1 MARKDAENFIIEMI
15 DSLLPGSP
23 NKQTYI
29 DRFAGMDDRE
39 FDEFMESIKPKGGSI
54 LALVCSNLGPW
65 RLSIERNFE
74 VAEKLG
80 HNFFQRI
87 WISDGTEV
95 PKYLSPIPYLVFDLV
110 LRRQSQMLV
119 KKISIP
125 EDNKSIDDLTGQPTG
140 RSKGSSL
147 SYPETLV
154 LQAQDLP
161 YSLTEM
167 LKYRGG
173 DIKGFNAMNA
183 AISRTGSVS
192 QKTIEKLGS
201 TVRSTD
207 TLRTFLLG
215 MHLSNTL

>member
-1 MARKDAENFIIEMI
+1 MARKDAEEYIIEMI
-15 DSLLPGSP
+15 DMFLPGSINRQNYVNLFASMSDADFKVFM
-23 NKQTYI
+23 NK
-29 DRFAGMDDRE
+29 
-39 FDEFMESIKPKGGSI
+39 IKPGGDGI
-54 LALVCSNLGPW
+54 LALISANLAKV
-65 RLSIERNFE
+65 RLSIERNLE
-74 VAEKLG
+74 IAKKIG
-80 HNFFQRI
+80 HNFFKRI
-87 WISDGTEV
+87 WINDGTEV
-95 PKYLSPIPYLVFDLV
+95 PQYLSPIPYLVFDMV
-110 LRRQSQMLV
+110 LRRQAQMLV

-125 EDNKSIDDLTGQPTG
+125 EDNKSVDDLTGQPTG

-154 LQAQDLP
+154 MQAQDLT

-173 DIKGFNAMNA
+173 DVKGFNAMNT
-183 AISRTGSVS
+183 AISRTGNVS
-192 QKTIEKLGS
+192 LKTIEKLGS

>member
-1 MARKDAENFIIEMI
+1 MARADAEEFILKHIEA
-15 DSLLPGSP
+15 LLPGSP
-23 NKQTYI
+23 NRQTYA
-29 DRFAGMDDRE
+29 DMFASMDDAA
-39 FDEFMESIKPKGGSI
+39 FDKFMETIKPKGGSI

-65 RLSIERNFE
+65 RLSIKRNLE
-74 VAEKLG
+74 VAKSLN
-80 HNFFQRI
+80 HNFFKRI

-95 PKYLSPIPYLVFDLV
+95 PKYLSPIPYLVFDLT

-125 EDNKSIDDLTGQPTG
+125 EDNKSVDDLTGQPTG

-147 SYPETLV
+147 SYPETMV
-154 LQAQDLP
+154 LSAQDLP

-183 AISRTGSVS
+183 AISRTGGVS

-207 TLRTFLLG
+207 TLRNMLTG
-215 MHLSNTL
+215 MHLENTL